1 MKISHNIFA
10 FVLSLF
16 IASAIHAQQNEP
28 KFEIKFFNDRGS
40 IGLICEKGC
49 SWTDLWIRKKSFYL
63 NQFGM
68 VNINSKDEINNSD
81 FIFSVEKKGNK
92 LFLIAKKSV
101 KWKELTFILP
111 KDKTKPVI
119 INDSNMV
126 SE

>member
-1 MKISHNIFA
+1 MKISHNI
-10 FVLSLF
+10 LLLLTLF
-16 IASAIHAQQNEP
+16 ISSVIHAQQKEP

-40 IGLICEKGC
+40 IGLICDNGC
-49 SWTDLWIRKKSFYL
+49 TWSDLWVRKKSFHL

-68 VNINSKDEINNSD
+68 VDINSKDEINNSD

-92 LFLIAKKSV
+92 LFLIAKKGV
-101 KWKELTFILP
+101 KWKELTFTLP

>member
-1 MKISHNIFA
+1 MLSFFMIS
-10 FVLSLF
+10 LL
-16 IASAIHAQQNEP
+16 HAQQNEP

-40 IGLICEKGC
+40 IGLICDKGC
-49 SWTDLWIRKKSFYL
+49 TWTDLWITKNSFYL

-68 VNINSKDEINNSD
+68 VDINSKDEINNSD

-92 LFLIAKKSV
+92 IYLKAKKGV
-101 KWKELTFILP
+101 KWKELIFKLP

-119 INDSNMV
+119 INDYNIV